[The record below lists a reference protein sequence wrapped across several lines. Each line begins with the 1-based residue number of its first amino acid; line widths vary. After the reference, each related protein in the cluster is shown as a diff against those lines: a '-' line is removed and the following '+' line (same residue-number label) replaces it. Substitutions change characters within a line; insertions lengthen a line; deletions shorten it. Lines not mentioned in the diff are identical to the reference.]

1 MAACLVQRQVPA
13 KRVLGLNVHSLT
25 EPELEELILRSA
37 VEGDGFVA
45 TYATAYSLA
54 STRKNPNFC
63 RALNSCDVCYP
74 DGWGVAF
81 ASLLLGNGTMPKTTA
96 NRYFLRLCNR
106 ATRAGLSIALLGGRP
121 GVAAKVASRIREM
134 NEHAQL
140 WVVDG
145 YSFGSKEDF
154 EDLDTFQPNLLFV
167 AMGQPKQES
176 VALDLR
182 KMLPR
187 SVIVCVGG
195 LFDFIA
201 GAVPR
206 CPEPVR
212 AAGMEWAFRL
222 VTRPQQVWRRY
233 VIGLPKLGAMVA
245 VARVKSVVIS
255 KH

>member
-1 MAACLVQRQVPA
+1 MATCVTKVPVPS
-13 KRVLGLNVHSLT
+13 KRVLGLNVHSFT

-37 VEGDGFVA
+37 RDRDGFVA

-54 STRKNPNFC
+54 STRRNPAFC

-96 NRYFLRLCNR
+96 NRYFLRLCDR
-106 ATRAGLSIALLGGRP
+106 ATRAGLSIALVGGRP
-121 GVAAKVASRIREM
+121 GVAAKVANKIRDM
-134 NEHAQL
+134 NEAAQL
-140 WVVDG
+140 WIVDG
-145 YSFGSKEDF
+145 YSFGNEADF
-154 EDLDTFQPNLLFV
+154 EDLQMFRPNLLFI

-176 VALDLR
+176 VALELR
-182 KMLPR
+182 KMLPGA
-187 SVIVCVGG
+187 VIVCVGG
-195 LFDFIA
+195 LFDFVA

-206 CPEPVR
+206 CPESVR
-212 AAGMEWAFRL
+212 SAGMEWAFRL

-245 VARVKSVVIS
+245 VERVKKVVRTR
-255 KH
+255 